1 MRDRSLAWG
10 LLLLLLLLPACG
22 DQTGA
27 PQPVPIPD
35 SRLFR
40 STALMPDVT
49 QDVVLLGLPAA
60 TAGAG
65 KVTVTNGAVQVE
77 VQASAVGGFWARLSA
92 RAADVLKVSYDG
104 SEPALHTVPTLG
116 VGVAPPP
123 GPIAGVEP
131 IVALGGGKVRVRG
144 QVPSG
149 VTQVL
154 LSATLGGDAAIA
166 PVDGA
171 LHFDVELI
179 AAPGETVEVY
189 NDEPTLGPA
198 WVLVAP

>member
-1 MRDRSLAWG
+1 MRRKGLALG
-10 LLLLLLLLPACG
+10 LLLLLLTPACG

-35 SRLFR
+35 SSLFR
-40 STALMPDVT
+40 STALMPDMT

-77 VQASAVGGFWARLSA
+77 VRASAIGGFWARLSA
-92 RAADVLKVSYDG
+92 RAGDVLQVRYDG

-116 VGVAPPP
+116 VGVAAPP

-131 IVALGGGKVRVRG
+131 IVALGGGGKVRVRG
-144 QVPSG
+144 QVQSG
-149 VTQVL
+149 ITQVL
-154 LSATLGGDAAIA
+154 LSATVGGDAAIA
-166 PVDGA
+166 PVDGS
-171 LHFDVELI
+171 LHFDVELS
-179 AAPGETVEVY
+179 AASGEAVEVY
-189 NDEPTLGPA
+189 NDEPTLGPV